1 MAGTPLA
8 IIAGLGN
15 PGPEHRFTRHNAG
28 FWFVDA
34 LAHAL
39 GAQFR
44 SHARY
49 HGEVCRVPLDDREVV
64 LLKPQTYMNRSGR
77 SVRALLDYLKV
88 PAGLVIRE
96 SEIRSLPSSAIACL
110 VTGTEKTILFDTGG
124 KGDLLLANFE
134 KMKVRPSDVQL
145 VVISHNHGDHT
156 GGLLSFLKT
165 NEHTG
170 VYLPAATPE
179 PFVKDAK
186 AHAASVSV
194 VTKPV
199 DICKGVYV
207 VGPLGDKIIE
217 EFYADGLIQSP
228 DDIFTLEAR
237 DKRSLKRLKDR
248 EGWGEASVDGESH

>member
-49 HGEVCRVPLDDREVV
+49 HGEVCRVPLDGREVV

-88 PAGLVIRE
+88 TAGEL
-96 SEIRSLPSSAIACL
+96 
-110 VTGTEKTILFDTGG
+110 
-124 KGDLLLANFE
+124 
-134 KMKVRPSDVQL
+134 L
-145 VVISHNHGDHT
+145 VVHDELDLPPGIARFKLGGGHGGHN
-156 GGLLSFLKT
+156 GLRDT
-165 NEHTG
+165 ITH
-170 VYLPAATPE
+170 
-179 PFVKDAK
+179 
-186 AHAASVSV
+186 
-194 VTKPV
+194 
-199 DICKGVYV
+199 C
-207 VGPLGDKIIE
+207 GPDFWRLRLGIGHPGDKSQVIDYVLQRGAPADE
-217 EFYADGLIQSP
+217 EALLQAIDASLQALPVFVRDGSEKAMHALHSAKP
-228 DDIFTLEAR
+228 LA
-237 DKRSLKRLKDR
+237 
-248 EGWGEASVDGESH
+248 